1 MGNREVTSRA
11 LQLSAVTVHDI
22 LLGTFTSVHVL
33 LGTVE
38 SCSIDTLRNA
48 VKTFADMEI
57 LTHSNGNVLQV
68 TDADKLL
75 EIAES
80 ISDFK
85 S

>member
-1 MGNREVTSRA
+1 M
-11 LQLSAVTVHDI
+11 
-22 LLGTFTSVHVL
+22 HVPL
-33 LGTVE
+33 YTVE

-48 VKTFADMEI
+48 VKTFADMEV
-57 LTHSNGNVLQV
+57 LTRSSGNVLQV